1 MFGMSWAEIIIVI
14 TVGMFVLG
22 PERIP
27 VAVKWL
33 GSTLKTVRTMAAGA
47 QEQLQ
52 GEFGPELEELKRQ
65 IADLQSL
72 KEIQELRS
80 LRDLNPRALITKN
93 ILGDEFSGGFSGLLG
108 LNQGTNGAAAT
119 GSGVAPEIAVADTV
133 APTVAVPE
141 DVAVTETAL
150 PDIMLPTVT
159 VNDPIDLTKPAESDA
174 GGNHAVPNVSTVK
187 INNGGDTNGVGAG
200 RSPPPPRERLVRQ
213 RRNLTDS
220 DATRHFDQA
229 SWADRR
235 TGGPS
240 APGRGDSERD
250 PGQWT
255 RTRGQV
261 VGDGPHRDGS
271 G

>member
-1 MFGMSWAEIIIVI
+1 VFGMSWAEIIIVV

-93 ILGDEFSGGFSGLLG
+93 ILGDEFSGGFTGLLG
-108 LNQGTNGAAAT
+108 LNQGANAAAAT
-119 GSGVAPEIAVADTV
+119 GSGVAPEIAAAETVLPEVA
-133 APTVAVPE
+133 APEEVVVPE
-141 DVAVTETAL
+141 TL
-150 PDIMLPTVT
+150 PEMTVPAVT
-159 VNDPIDLTKPAESDA
+159 VNDPINLTKPAESEA
-174 GGNHAVPNVSTVK
+174 AGNHAAPALPTVNIDK
-187 INNGGDTNGVGAG
+187 VATNNGVETNLAG
-200 RSPPPPRERLVRQ
+200 PVTAPRHLASASF
-213 RRNLTDS
+213 DS
-220 DATRHFDQA
+220 DAT
-229 SWADRR
+229 
-235 TGGPS
+235 
-240 APGRGDSERD
+240 
-250 PGQWT
+250 
-255 RTRGQV
+255 
-261 VGDGPHRDGS
+261 
-271 G
+271 

>member
-1 MFGMSWAEIIIVI
+1 MFGMSWAEIIIVV

-93 ILGDEFSGGFSGLLG
+93 ILGDEFSGGISGLLG
-108 LNQGTNGAAAT
+108 LNQGANGAAAT
-119 GSGVAPEIAVADTV
+119 GSGVAPEIAAAETV
-133 APTVAVPE
+133 VPEIPVSEDVAVPE
-141 DVAVTETAL
+141 TL
-150 PDIMLPTVT
+150 PEITVPAVT
-159 VNDPIDLTKPAESDA
+159 VNDPIDLTKPADSKA
-174 GGNHAVPNVSTVK
+174 GGNHAAPSVPTVDISKAVDTNNGVEINKVEINNGVK
-187 INNGGDTNGVGAG
+187 INMAAPVTA
-200 RSPPPPRERLVRQ
+200 PRHLASASF
-213 RRNLTDS
+213 DS
-220 DATRHFDQA
+220 DAT
-229 SWADRR
+229 
-235 TGGPS
+235 
-240 APGRGDSERD
+240 
-250 PGQWT
+250 
-255 RTRGQV
+255 
-261 VGDGPHRDGS
+261 
-271 G
+271 